1 MSVKKIRVPGL
12 IGRGIPDGYMLGR
25 LKGAKHGDVQLLDLS
40 HLRQFGVASSATTK
54 KDQSVSGFTFNET
67 GLMLANELLGT
78 GSWPHDVTFTNDF
91 TDQTLV
97 QADFSPAATAVMR
110 ILATI
115 AGVPT
120 QVGSITYL
128 AGSPP
133 ITATV
138 AWVASPYVHLAGN
151 PMSLYAPLAADAA
164 LANCHGIVAGY
175 RS

>member
-1 MSVKKIRVPGL
+1 MKKIRVPGL
-12 IGRGIPDGYMLGR
+12 SGRGIPEGYILGR
-25 LKGAKHGDVQLLDLS
+25 LRGAKHGDVQLLDLG
-40 HLRQFGVASSATTK
+40 HLRQFGVAGGASTK

-97 QADFSPAATAVMR
+97 QSDFSPTVSGVMR

-115 AGVPT
+115 LGVPT
-120 QVGSITYL
+120 QVGSITFT
-128 AGSPP
+128 AGTPP
-133 ITATV
+133 ITAAV
-138 AWVASPYVHLAGN
+138 SWVSSPYVHLAGN
-151 PMSLYAPLAADAA
+151 PMSLYAPLVANAT
-164 LANCHGIVAGY
+164 LANCHGVVAGY